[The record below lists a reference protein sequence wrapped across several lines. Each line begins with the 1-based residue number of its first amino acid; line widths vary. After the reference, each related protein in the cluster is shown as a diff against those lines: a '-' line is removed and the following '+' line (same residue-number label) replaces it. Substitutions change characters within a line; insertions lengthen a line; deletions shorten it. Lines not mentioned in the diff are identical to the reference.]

1 MDSIFDV
8 LRAKSNDFQVYDTS
22 IKSRADGSL
31 EIRLYDSPIMRK
43 RSNLEPEVKQSSVI
57 KAIETRQENKQNK
70 DNQIIRSDSLARTR
84 QLLID
89 YACQN
94 FQDWKSFIT
103 LTFADDENGIVS
115 DINYANKK
123 FNIWCTSIKRVYPDF
138 KYLGVPEFQKRG
150 AVHYHILTNIIC
162 GSSIIPLR
170 EPKLVYSKKKKCYE
184 VISYYDLKFWPRGW
198 STAFD
203 VMTADDNFNCALY
216 LMKYFYKDI
225 DNRLWGNR
233 KILKSSNLAKPVP
246 ILLMSDSEECQK
258 AMDYAKK
265 RYTVNSSTRIQPTED
280 NKYIKS
286 LEIINLHENDN
297 LQIDNCQS
305 EIDDDM
311 EF

>member
-43 RSNLEPEVKQSSVI
+43 RSNLEPEVKLASVI
-57 KAIETRQENKQNK
+57 KAIETRQENKKDK
-70 DNQIIRSDSLARTR
+70 DNQIIRSDSLSRTR

-94 FQDWKSFIT
+94 NNAWKSFVT
-103 LTFADDENGIVS
+103 LTFADNENGIVS
-115 DINYANKK
+115 DIAYANKK
-123 FNIWCTSIKRVYPDF
+123 FNSWCLSMRRSYPDF

-150 AVHYHILTNIIC
+150 AIHYHLFTNIEV
-162 GSSIIPLR
+162 GSSLLPNQIDKKTGIV
-170 EPKLVYSKKKKCYE
+170 EPNKYDAKYWKLGFTS
-184 VISYYDLKFWPRGW
+184 
-198 STAFD
+198 AFSLAS
-203 VMTADDNFNCALY
+203 VDDNFNIALY
-216 LMKYFYKDI
+216 ILKYLYKDI

-233 KILKSSNLAKPVP
+233 KILKSSNLSKPEPVKM
-246 ILLMSDSEECQK
+246 MSDSEECQK
-258 AMDYAKK
+258 AMDYVKK
-265 RYTVNSSTRIQPTED
+265 RYTVDSSARVQPTED

-286 LEIINLHENDN
+286 LEIIYLHENDN